1 MAVVIRLQRA
11 GATHRPFYRVVVMDS
26 RKARDSSF
34 LEKVGYYDPMPAEE
48 VIHLEHDRI
57 EDWMRKGAQPTEA
70 VRGLMHRLRTRGNV
84 PAAAAAPAQP
94 KPEPAAP
101 AETESEAP
109 AEEAK
114 TES

>member
-26 RKARDSSF
+26 RRARDSAF
-34 LEKVGYYDPMPAEE
+34 LEKVGYYDPLPAQE

-70 VRGLMHRLRTRGNV
+70 VRGLMHRQRTRGN
-84 PAAAAAPAQP
+84 
-94 KPEPAAP
+94 AP
-101 AETESEAP
+101 AEVAVPAPVQSEPASPVEPEPEVP